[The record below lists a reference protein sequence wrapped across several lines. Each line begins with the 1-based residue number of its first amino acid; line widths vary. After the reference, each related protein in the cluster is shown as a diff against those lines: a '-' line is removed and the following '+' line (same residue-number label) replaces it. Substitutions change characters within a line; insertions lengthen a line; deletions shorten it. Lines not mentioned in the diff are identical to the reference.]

1 MRNLRSAGLNKQD
14 SRASGKATH
23 PGLLAA
29 KSKASPT
36 AAPTDCHCW
45 EKPWTHPSPPSAPE
59 EETEAKRE
67 HSLPKS
73 GSGGLIAD
81 TPWPSAPCPAQAPLQ
96 SLTPPLATVGEQG
109 EPLTSSGRTDSLM
122 PTSFWMCLAMP
133 TSSWRHKAAEERSG
147 CDSGSPERR
156 FGARV

>member
-96 SLTPPLATVGEQG
+96 SLTPTAGNGWRAERATHILRQDRLLDAHKFLDVLGNAHLELETQ
-109 EPLTSSGRTDSLM
+109 SS
-122 PTSFWMCLAMP
+122 
-133 TSSWRHKAAEERSG
+133 
-147 CDSGSPERR
+147 RR
-156 FGARV
+156 EVRV